1 MKGRITFG
9 LIAVCVII
17 FVIQNLVGLDQFAF
31 TPATAF
37 SEPWTLVTAMFLHA
51 DINHIF
57 FNMFALFIFG
67 IYLEGIVSEK
77 TYLLIFFLS
86 GILGNFGYM
95 LTAFDSMI
103 PAVGASGAIYGL
115 IGTLAAM
122 RPKAVVYVGFFYPMP
137 MAVAAVFYTIVEFL
151 GLFAPSSIAHG
162 AHLLGMLSGV
172 VVGLYLRRQHS
183 RPKFIWENLSS

>member
-1 MKGRITFG
+1 MKGRITFWFIG
-9 LIAVCVII
+9 VCVAI
-17 FVIQNLVGLDQFAF
+17 FIAQNLVNLSQFAF

-37 SEPWTLVTAMFLHA
+37 QKPWTFVTSIFMHA

-67 IYLEGIVSEK
+67 IYLEGMVSEK
-77 TYLLIFFLS
+77 KYLLIFFLS
-86 GILGNFGYM
+86 GMAGSVGYM

-103 PAVGASGAIYGL
+103 PAVGASGAIYGI

-122 RPKAVVYVGFFYPMP
+122 RPGAIVYIGFAPMP
-137 MAVAAVFYTIVEFL
+137 VAVAAAFYTIVEFL

-162 AHLLGMLSGV
+162 AHLFGLFFGIAY
-172 VVGLYLRRQHS
+172 GLYLRRQSS
-183 RPKFIWENLSS
+183 RLKFIWES

>member
-122 RPKAVVYVGFFYPMP
+122 RPKAVVYVGFFY
-137 MAVAAVFYTIVEFL
+137 
-151 GLFAPSSIAHG
+151 
-162 AHLLGMLSGV
+162 HLLGMLSGV